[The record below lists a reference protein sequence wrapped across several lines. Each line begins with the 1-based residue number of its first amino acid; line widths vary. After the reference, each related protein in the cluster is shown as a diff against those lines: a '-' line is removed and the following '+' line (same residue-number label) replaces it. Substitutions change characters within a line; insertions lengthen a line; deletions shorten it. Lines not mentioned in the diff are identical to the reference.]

1 MKVKNYLWT
10 LAAALTLVGC
20 SDDLETQ
27 KGGPEEGTEQ
37 AKGEYYLYFSL
48 DTPET
53 KASDNP
59 TGGEEGDGNEAGT
72 YAENYVENVALFFV
86 ERTKGIQDAGAKI
99 VGKLFIG
106 EDELTHPEETA
117 ATTNYV
123 KTIEPILISEK
134 YYSVIKD
141 EIDKKNTPRYAVLAI
156 TNLAD
161 GDQNAFYAKITE
173 GTSTVKDLQDA
184 VIAEG
189 KTNSNG
195 EKGSFVMSS
204 SGESY
209 VTFDQYN
216 NSKESPARLSV
227 TVERL
232 SARIDFKATLVN
244 EQKEAN
250 VYPIYAKD
258 KDGNTDKKNQ
268 IASVQLT
275 EMAVVNQFKGNVY
288 DFKRVSAGVNT
299 NMIEWLGDDMP
310 IAGVQKNYVLDYDFK
325 KKTIEADGSV
335 SMNLEARSIIY
346 KNPVFARD
354 TKTYPTLAAYWGE
367 YFSTGNVYTLTDE
380 TTYERAMYV
389 NENTTIA
396 EAQKNGYSTGVVF
409 KGTATILKAYER
421 KFATTS
427 HEEVYVE
434 KIAWSTE
441 DLKEDDLVYMYKGMP
456 YKDLESI
463 QQLFVQKPMGGELEG
478 DAVDKT
484 ATGWDFAGEAGVK
497 AVAEI
502 NSLAELETY
511 KGYFASTDLGY
522 RKYLDE
528 KYAEL
533 KKIADA
539 TTINW
544 DEVQAYISW
553 QTYKD
558 DKLSSEENLNNLY
571 DIKQGTVTAV
581 DCYYPYWI
589 RHSNNM
595 VSYAMGIM
603 EFGIVRNNI
612 YKLSVKSLNG
622 FGITELDPDTPDEDV
637 ELYLEV
643 DLYVEDW
650 VLRYNEDIEL

>member
-10 LAAALTLVGC
+10 LAAALALVGC

-72 YAENYVENVALFFV
+72 YEENYVKNVALFFV
-86 ERTKGIQDAGAKI
+86 EQTKGIQDAEAQI

-123 KTIEPILISEK
+123 KTKEPILISEK

-156 TNLAD
+156 TNLA
-161 GDQNAFYAKITE
+161 GGEENTFYKGVTE

-189 KTNSNG
+189 KTNNNG

-216 NSKESPARLSV
+216 NSKEFPAKLSV

-244 EQKEAN
+244 EQTEAN

-288 DFKRVSAGVNT
+288 DFKRVSAGVHPD
-299 NMIEWLGDDMP
+299 MIEWLGDEMP
-310 IAGVQKNYVLDYDFK
+310 IAGVQKNYVLDYNFK
-325 KKTIEADGSV
+325 EKTIEADGSV
-335 SMNLEARSIIY
+335 SMNLEARSAIY

-354 TKTYPTLAAYWGE
+354 TKTHSTLAAYWGE

-380 TTYERAMYV
+380 TTYNRAMYV
-389 NENTTIA
+389 NENTTIVD
-396 EAQKNGYSTGVVF
+396 AQKNGYSTGVVF
-409 KGTATILKAYER
+409 KGIATILKAYER
-421 KFATTS
+421 KYATKANKET
-427 HEEVYVE
+427 YVKE
-434 KIAWSTE
+434 IAWSSE
-441 DLKEDDLVYMYKGMP
+441 DLDEDAAIYMYKGMP

-484 ATGWDFAGEAGVK
+484 ATGWDFAGEAGAK
-497 AVAEI
+497 ALAEI

-528 KYAEL
+528 KYAGYAKSLEGG
-533 KKIADA
+533 
-539 TTINW
+539 TTIDW
-544 DEVQAYISW
+544 TVVQSEISW
-553 QTYKD
+553 ETYVE
-558 DKLSSEENLNNLY
+558 LLTEETLNNLY
-571 DIKQGTVTAV
+571 DIKKRTAKTV

-589 RHSNNM
+589 RHSNNKDAL
-595 VSYAMGIM
+595 VMGIM

-612 YKLSVKSLNG
+612 YKLSVSSLNG
-622 FGITELDPDTPDEDV
+622 FGITKLDPDTPDENF

-650 VLRYNEDIEL
+650 VLRFNENIEL

>member
-10 LAAALTLVGC
+10 LAAALALVGC

-72 YAENYVENVALFFV
+72 YAENYVKNVALFFV
-86 ERTKGIQDAGAKI
+86 EQTKGIQDAGAKI

-123 KTIEPILISEK
+123 KTKEPILISEN
-134 YYSVIKD
+134 YYTVIKD

-156 TNLAD
+156 TNLA
-161 GDQNAFYAKITE
+161 GGEENTFYKGITE
-173 GTSTVKDLQDA
+173 GTSTVKALQDA

-189 KTNSNG
+189 KTNNNG

-216 NSKESPARLSV
+216 NSKKFPAKLSV

-232 SARIDFKATLVN
+232 SARIDFKATLVDG
-244 EQKEAN
+244 QAEAN
-250 VYPIYAKD
+250 LYPIYAKD
-258 KDGNTDKKNQ
+258 KNGNTDDKTQ
-268 IASVQLT
+268 IASVKLT
-275 EMAVVNQFKGNVY
+275 DMAVVNQFKGSVY
-288 DFKRVSAGVNT
+288 DFKRVSVGDNIDQIT
-299 NMIEWLGDDMP
+299 WLGDETP
-310 IAGVQKNYVLDYDFK
+310 AAGVQTNYVLDYDFK
-325 KKTIEADGSV
+325 SKTINDDDGSLTM
-335 SMNLEARSIIY
+335 SDTDRSGIY
-346 KNPVFARD
+346 DNHVFARN
-354 TKTYPTLAAYWGE
+354 TTTHPTLAEYWAT
-367 YFSTGNVYTLTDE
+367 YFAAGFSHTLTTK
-380 TTYERAMYV
+380 TTYGRVQYV
-389 NENTTIA
+389 NENTAIQN
-396 EAQKNGYSTGVVF
+396 AQKNGYSTGVVF

-421 KFATTS
+421 KFSSDEDDSQT
-427 HEEVYVE
+427 YVKE
-434 KIAWSTE
+434 IAWSTE
-441 DLKEDDLVYMYKGMP
+441 NLETTDVIYMYKGMP
-456 YKDLESI
+456 YRDLESI
-463 QQLFVQKPMGGELEG
+463 QQLFVQKPIEGELEG
-478 DAVDKT
+478 DVVDKT
-484 ATGWDFAGEAGVK
+484 ATGWNFAGKAGEE

-502 NSLAELETY
+502 TSLSALKTY

-522 RKYLDE
+522 RKYLDN

-533 KKIADA
+533 AKTGDGSQIK
-539 TTINW
+539 W
-544 DEVQAYISW
+544 DDVQTEISW
-553 QTYKD
+553 ETYK
-558 DKLSSEENLNNLY
+558 EELTEETLNNLY
-571 DIKQGTVTAV
+571 GIKKGAGKTVE
-581 DCYYPYWI
+581 CYYPYWI
-589 RHSNNM
+589 RHSNNKD
-595 VSYAMGIM
+595 AHTMGIM

-612 YKLSVKSLNG
+612 YKLSVSSLNG
-622 FGITELDPDTPDEDV
+622 FGITELDPDTPDENF

-643 DLYVEDW
+643 DLYVKDW

>member
-1 MKVKNYLWT
+1 MKVKNYFWT
-10 LAAALTLVGC
+10 LAAALALVGC

-244 EQKEAN
+244 EQKEAHCTRHLFEN
-250 VYPIYAKD
+250 DTRYLVKRRWHIWKRCGIFAYSIL
-258 KDGNTDKKNQ
+258 GN
-268 IASVQLT
+268 L
-275 EMAVVNQFKGNVY
+275 
-288 DFKRVSAGVNT
+288 
-299 NMIEWLGDDMP
+299 
-310 IAGVQKNYVLDYDFK
+310 
-325 KKTIEADGSV
+325 
-335 SMNLEARSIIY
+335 
-346 KNPVFARD
+346 
-354 TKTYPTLAAYWGE
+354 
-367 YFSTGNVYTLTDE
+367 
-380 TTYERAMYV
+380 
-389 NENTTIA
+389 
-396 EAQKNGYSTGVVF
+396 
-409 KGTATILKAYER
+409 
-421 KFATTS
+421 
-427 HEEVYVE
+427 
-434 KIAWSTE
+434 
-441 DLKEDDLVYMYKGMP
+441 
-456 YKDLESI
+456 
-463 QQLFVQKPMGGELEG
+463 
-478 DAVDKT
+478 
-484 ATGWDFAGEAGVK
+484 
-497 AVAEI
+497 
-502 NSLAELETY
+502 
-511 KGYFASTDLGY
+511 
-522 RKYLDE
+522 
-528 KYAEL
+528 
-533 KKIADA
+533 
-539 TTINW
+539 
-544 DEVQAYISW
+544 
-553 QTYKD
+553 
-558 DKLSSEENLNNLY
+558 
-571 DIKQGTVTAV
+571 
-581 DCYYPYWI
+581 
-589 RHSNNM
+589 
-595 VSYAMGIM
+595 
-603 EFGIVRNNI
+603 
-612 YKLSVKSLNG
+612 
-622 FGITELDPDTPDEDV
+622 
-637 ELYLEV
+637 
-643 DLYVEDW
+643 
-650 VLRYNEDIEL
+650 